1 MKKIIVYFFIT
12 SLSLLGSEPIQ
23 VTIKTLQKR
32 GEADNQL
39 YYLPNQDIPFTG
51 KAVAYYRNG
60 RKMTE
65 ISYKD
70 GKQDGLKSHWYESGQ
85 KWVERNYKDGKMHG
99 RGTYTTLDGDN
110 MTVTL
115 ETAAGVWWTFRLT
128 RTSTSPLVGN
138 WKLAGDGAASV
149 GPAPESAEWWAST
162 AANGAGPDERPCWFD
177 DSYVFGAGGTFSNE
191 MGGQTLVG
199 YQDGPEDACAAPES
213 PHDGSAN
220 ATFDYA
226 EGGGTLDGAVGALT
240 LTGKRY

>member
-1 MKKIIVYFFIT
+1 MKKIIVSFLVT
-12 SLSLLGSEPIQ
+12 SLSLFGSEPIQ

-99 RGTYTTLDGDN
+99 PYNWWYESGLKKTEGNFEEGELHEHVIGWYDNGQTRDEAFYIGGFMDSIIVWKPDGEKCPVTNVNAGSGVMLMYHQDGTEF
-110 MTVTL
+110 V
-115 ETAAGVWWTFRLT
+115 RLT
-128 RTSTSPLVGN
+128 YKDG
-138 WKLAGDGAASV
+138 KLTRH
-149 GPAPESAEWWAST
+149 EL
-162 AANGAGPDERPCWFD
+162 
-177 DSYVFGAGGTFSNE
+177 
-191 MGGQTLVG
+191 MGFR
-199 YQDGPEDACAAPES
+199 S
-213 PHDGSAN
+213 
-220 ATFDYA
+220 
-226 EGGGTLDGAVGALT
+226 LD
-240 LTGKRY
+240 R